1 MPRHSDHAGYRRR
14 PALLLTGISLAA
26 ALGLAACSSSGSSGS
41 SAAGTAAASS
51 SATATS
57 PAGTPT
63 GTLTIATD
71 EPPQTFDPIQSTN
84 STVDQMN
91 LNDYNTLVQ
100 YPSGQTTTLDPQL
113 ATSWQISSNGLDY
126 TFNLAS
132 EVKFH
137 DGSAFTAAD
146 VVFTLDRI
154 KKLDT
159 GVASELGPF
168 DTAKALSASKVEL
181 ILSKPYAPFLDA
193 LSRVYILEASLVSKH
208 LGSDEGQSW
217 LGTNDAGTGPYELT
231 SYVSGST
238 ATFKYFP
245 QYFQGWSGHHVAEVV
260 YKFIVSPSAEQE
272 ALNSGQANIAMDI
285 ARSSLASFKDKPG
298 YTVNAAKTLEE
309 FYVFMNTQSGPT
321 KNLLVREALSYAYN
335 YSEHIS
341 GILGGYGE
349 EASGPLPTGM
359 ACHVDITQPTYDL
372 AKAKALLAQAGESH
386 ITLTM
391 NYEPETFEQADA
403 FLLLQSDLAQIGVTV
418 KADPSTF
425 PQTMTMLKTP
435 SSTPDLIAIY
445 AFPVT
450 ANPNEVL
457 YTDYYSGFDNGNGYN
472 FAQYDNPALDKLL
485 LAAQQTTS
493 QAQQCSLYGQAQRL
507 IESQYVGINVSN
519 PEYVTV
525 LGPGVEGYSY
535 YEMHTQTED
544 TYDIWV
550 S

>member
-1 MPRHSDHAGYRRR
+1 MPRHSDYAGYRRR
-14 PALLLTGISLAA
+14 PALVITGLSLAA
-26 ALGLAACSSSGSSGS
+26 ALGLAACSSSGSG
-41 SAAGTAAASS
+41 SAAGTAT
-51 SATATS
+51 ATATATA
-57 PAGTPT
+57 PAGAPS

-100 YPSGQTTTLDPQL
+100 YPPGQTTTLEPQL
-113 ATSWQISSNGLDY
+113 ATSWKVSANGLDY

-132 EVKFH
+132 GVKFH

-154 KKLDT
+154 KTLDT

-168 DTAKALSASKVEL
+168 ETAKALSATQVEL

-193 LSRVYILEASLVSKH
+193 LSRAYILEASLVGKH

-217 LGTNDAGTGPYELT
+217 LSTHDAGTGPYELT

-238 ATFKYFP
+238 ATFTYFP

-272 ALNSGQANIAMDI
+272 ALDSGQANLAMDI

-309 FYVFMNTQSGPT
+309 LYVFMNTQSGPT

-335 YSEHIS
+335 YQEHIS
-341 GILGGYGE
+341 SILDGYGV
-349 EASGPLPTGM
+349 EADGPLPTGM
-359 ACHVDITQPTYDL
+359 ACHVDITQPSYDL
-372 AKAKALLAQAGESH
+372 TKAKALLAQAGESH
-386 ITLTM
+386 MTLTM

-435 SSTPDLIAIY
+435 SSTPNLIAIY

-450 ANPNEVL
+450 PNPNEVL
-457 YTDYYSGFDNGNGYN
+457 YEDYYSGFDDGAGYN
-472 FAQYDNPALDKLL
+472 FAQYDNPALDKIL

-493 QAQQCSLYGQAQRL
+493 QAQQCSLYSQAQQL

-525 LGPGVEGYSY
+525 LGPGVEGYQY

-550 S
+550 N